1 MSKTTT
7 TQTTVQDIQH
17 YLIKLFDGIFTVE
30 QLDNKRKLVFARIA
44 GYQSPKSGKTVSEL
58 LTDDEI
64 GQIINALSDA
74 YFNRAMQAKAKRIG
88 GEAF

>member
-1 MSKTTT
+1 MSTK
-7 TQTTVQDIQH
+7 QTTVQDIQD
-17 YLIKLFDGIFTVE
+17 YLIKLFDGVFSVE

-44 GYQSPKSGKTVSEL
+44 GYKSPKSGKTVSEL
-58 LTDDEI
+58 LTDEEI

-74 YFNRAMQAKAKRIG
+74 YFNRTMQARAKRIG